1 MKLLSYN
8 KIIIYVY
15 VLISV
20 SFSFIQCRK
29 GSETVVPNDTIPV
42 LVSGSI
48 SGIVTNELALPESD
62 VLVSHNG
69 TTVKTDKNGVFI
81 LKDQLLNKAGAQIKF
96 VKQGYY
102 TIHKS
107 VIPIKNKL
115 VSTKVQLVPRKL
127 TKVINS
133 TTGGVAV
140 TNGAAQVSLLPNSV
154 IDASGKIYNGNIQ
167 VFAYWLDPTM
177 ENTFIEMPGNL
188 TGRNLDGKE
197 VVLQTLGMMAVE
209 LEDLSGNPLNIATDK
224 TAELKIPIAASLD
237 SKAKTTIPMW
247 YYDATKGGWI
257 EDGISTREG
266 LFYVSKVSHFTYWN
280 WDFSFPL
287 INLKFRI
294 VDLTNKPLGQVYLD
308 VVDDVSGQ
316 HGSGETNA
324 DGTFEGKIPASSS
337 FTMTIGDRN
346 CVTPISYKF
355 TSGTNDKDLGDIG
368 INIPSKHIFGK
379 IVDCNKK
386 IISNGYIQIWFGNSK
401 RVQSFFIDASGSF
414 DLNVAT
420 CSLEQ
425 INYKVIDLDH
435 QKESPIGVIMPQ
447 SPIENDL
454 GYVLACNE
462 LESYFIMNVDG
473 KLDQQIF
480 QISQRNY
487 DANKRIIIYGVFADS
502 LNFDTLYIDIPLFS
516 IGITNPNRFQ
526 YESQNNG
533 YYFSCNGNCNTIS
546 NTIIEF
552 GAIGESIKGNVL
564 GQIVNNKN
572 SKLVNIDGSFKV
584 KREY

>member
-1 MKLLSYN
+1 MKVLSYN

-15 VLISV
+15 ILISV

-29 GSETVVPNDTIPV
+29 GSETIVPNDTIPV

-96 VKQGYY
+96 MKQGYY

-133 TTGGVAV
+133 ATGGVAI
-140 TNGAAQVSLLPNSV
+140 TNGAAQVALQSNSV
-154 IDASGKIYNGNIQ
+154 IDASGKIYNGPIQ
-167 VFAYWLDPTM
+167 VYSYWMDPTK

-197 VVLQTLGMMAVE
+197 VVLQTLGMMTVE
-209 LEDLSGNPLNIATDK
+209 LEDQSGNPLNIAPDK

-257 EDGISTREG
+257 EDGISTRAG

-294 VDLTNKPLGQVYLD
+294 VDLTNRPLGQVYLD
-308 VVDDVSGQ
+308 VVDEVSGQ
-316 HGSGETNA
+316 HGSGETNP

-346 CVTPISYKF
+346 CVTPIIYKF
-355 TSGTNDKDLGDIG
+355 TSGTTDKDLGDIS

-379 IVDCNKK
+379 IVDCNKQ
-386 IISNGYIQIWFGNSK
+386 IISNGYIQIWFGTSK
-401 RVQSFFIDASGSF
+401 LVQSFFIDASGAF
-414 DLNVAT
+414 DLNIAT

-435 QKESPIGVIMPQ
+435 QKESSTGVLSPQ

-487 DANKRIIIYGVFADS
+487 GANKRIIIYGVFADS
-502 LNFDTLYIDIPLFS
+502 LNFDTLYFDIPLFS
-516 IGITNPNRFQ
+516 IGTSSPNRFK

-533 YYFSCNGNCNTIS
+533 YYFSCNGNCNAIS

-552 GAIGESIKGNVL
+552 GAIGESIKGNFL
-564 GQIVNNKN
+564 GQIVNNQN
-572 SKLVNIDGSFKV
+572 SKSVNIDGSFKF

>member
-8 KIIIYVY
+8 KINIYVY
-15 VLISV
+15 ILISV
-20 SFSFIQCRK
+20 SLFFIQCRK
-29 GSETVVPNDTIPV
+29 GSDTIVTNDTIPV

-48 SGIVTNELALPESD
+48 SGIVTNELAIPESE

-69 TTVKTDKNGVFI
+69 TTVKTDQNGVFI

-96 VKQGYY
+96 MKQGYY

-140 TNGAAQVSLLPNSV
+140 TNGAAQVALQPNSV

-167 VFAYWLDPTM
+167 VYSYWMDPTK

-188 TGRNLDGKE
+188 TGRNLEGKE
-197 VVLQTLGMMAVE
+197 KVLQTLGMMTVE
-209 LEDLSGNPLNIATDK
+209 LEDQSGNPLNIAPDK
-224 TAELKIPIAASLD
+224 TAELKIPIPASLD

-247 YYDATKGGWI
+247 YYDPTKGGWI

-266 LFYVSKVSHFTYWN
+266 QFYVSKVTHFTYWN

-287 INLKFRI
+287 IHLKFRI
-294 VDLTNKPLGQVYLD
+294 VDVSNKPLGQIYLD

-316 HGSGETNA
+316 HGSGETNP

-337 FTMTIGDRN
+337 FTMNIGDRN

-355 TSGTNDKDLGDIG
+355 TSGTTDKDLGDISV
-368 INIPSKHIFGK
+368 NIPSKHIFGK

-414 DLNVAT
+414 DLNIAT

-435 QKESPIGVIMPQ
+435 QKESSTSVLSPQ

-480 QISQRNY
+480 QISQRDNGP
-487 DANKRIIIYGVFADS
+487 NQRIIIYGVFADS
-502 LNFDTLYIDIPLFS
+502 LSFDTMLINIPLFS
-516 IGITNPNRFQ
+516 IGTTNPYWFQ
-526 YESQNNG
+526 YDSQNNG
-533 YYFSCNGNCNTIS
+533 YYFNCNGNCQTITT
-546 NTIIEF
+546 TITEF
-552 GAIGESIKGNVL
+552 GTIGESIKGDFL
-564 GQIVNNKN
+564 GQIVNGIN
-572 SKLVNIDGSFKV
+572 SKLVNIDGSFKF
-584 KREY
+584 KRKY